1 MPALKNPTHES
12 FAQAVASGKH
22 TSSTAAYMAVRPG
35 VGLATARVKA
45 CVLMKSAVVRARIAE
60 IDGRNDLQQERITE
74 RAAEKLAERLSE
86 KIAVTR
92 EFVVDEL
99 LDNLRRAKGENL
111 DLSAAN
117 RAAELLGKEIG
128 MFVDRSEN
136 LNTTFGISDK
146 PMSPEA
152 WAAKYA
158 DTPESEE
165 QPVKHDSSKKL
176 H

>member
-1 MPALKNPTHES
+1 MPALKNPTHER
-12 FAQAVASGKH
+12 FAQEITSGKH
-22 TSSTAAYMAVRPG
+22 KTNTAAYMAARPG
-35 VGLATARVKA
+35 AGLTTARVKSSN
-45 CVLMKSAVVRARIAE
+45 LMKNAVVRARIAE
-60 IDGRNDLQQERITE
+60 LSGRHDLQEQRITE

-99 LDNLRRAKGENL
+99 LDNLRRAKGEKL

-146 PMSPEA
+146 PMSAEA

-158 DTPESEE
+158 GTPESEE